1 MYKILKKEKLAENI
15 YQMDIEAP
23 DIAKKAKA
31 GHFVMLRI
39 DEEAERIPLTI
50 VDTGKK
56 SVTIIFQVAGKT
68 TEDLAKLRKGNE
80 ILDFTGPLGN
90 PAEIK
95 EFGYEGHVVL
105 VAGGVGA
112 AEVYPVAK
120 EMKKV
125 KNKVTIIYGTKTKKL
140 LFWEDKLKKVSDKLI
155 ICTDDGSKGKEGFV
169 TKALKELMEKGYI
182 NYVVAIGPTIMMKSI
197 SKLTRDRIKT
207 AVSLNPI
214 MVDGVGMCGS
224 CRVVIDGRVKFACVD
239 GPEFNGHEVDW
250 EELLNRNKLYCDEEE
265 VCKQQNCNCKK

>member
-39 DEEAERIPLTI
+39 DENAERIPLTI
-50 VDTGKK
+50 VDTSNKA
-56 SVTIIFQVAGKT
+56 VTIIFQVAGRT
-68 TEDLAKLRKGNE
+68 TSDLAKLRKGNE
-80 ILDFTGPLGN
+80 IQDFTGPLGN
-90 PAEIK
+90 PAHIG
-95 EFGYEGHVVL
+95 EFGHVVL

-112 AEVYPVAK
+112 AEVYPIAR
-120 EMKKV
+120 EMKKA
-125 KNKVTIIYGTKTKKL
+125 KNKVTIIYGAKTKKL
-140 LFWEDKLKKVSDKLI
+140 LFWEDKLKKISDKLL
-155 ICTDDGSKGKEGFV
+155 ICTDDGSKGKEGLV
-169 TKALKELMEKGYI
+169 TKALKELMERDYV
-182 NYVVAIGPTIMMKSI
+182 NYVVAIGPTIMMMFV
-197 SKLTRDRIKT
+197 SKLTKDRVKT
-207 AVSLNPI
+207 YVSLNPI

-224 CRVVIDGRVKFACVD
+224 CRVVVDGRVKFACVD

-250 EELLNRNKLYCDEEE
+250 NELLNRNKLYCEEEE